1 MRSFTLEGEPI
12 QFVTTFKYLGSIIQ
26 NDLRDNEDIDNTRN
40 KFYKEFN
47 CLLRK
52 FHFVGKDVLLYLFKQ
67 YCLQLYGAE
76 LWIRD
81 NKSVRNLKQFA
92 IGYHK
97 AIKKILKV
105 STHES
110 NHYVC
115 QEAGLHTFEH
125 FVNKQKI
132 FAGLR
137 FMTNPCDF
145 IIKTS
150 TFLTVSSFLYRD
162 LYDTLRHT
170 YGLESLLDNDKDAL
184 MSRIVYVQNHE
195 SQLRTSWD

>member
-1 MRSFTLEGEPI
+1 M
-12 QFVTTFKYLGSIIQ
+12 
-26 NDLRDNEDIDNTRN
+26 
-40 KFYKEFN
+40 
-47 CLLRK
+47 
-52 FHFVGKDVLLYLFKQ
+52 
-67 YCLQLYGAE
+67 
-76 LWIRD
+76 
-81 NKSVRNLKQFA
+81 
-92 IGYHK
+92 
-97 AIKKILKV
+97 
-105 STHES
+105 
-110 NHYVC
+110 
-115 QEAGLHTFEH
+115 HTFEH

-150 TFLTVSSFLYRD
+150 AFLTVSSFLYRD

-195 SQLRTSWD
+195 SQLRTSWDC